1 MTSLV
6 NSIKHLQKN
15 IISILTKFVQK
26 TENISPHIL
35 QSQDSLNFLKKKKT
49 TKGFKILQLFQ
60 MNRVIEI
67 VNETLVN
74 LIQQYV
80 QDNLS

>member
-35 QSQDSLNFLKKKKT
+35 QSQDSLNLKKKKT
-49 TKGFKILQLFQ
+49 IKGFKILQLFQ

>member
-35 QSQDSLNFLKKKKT
+35 QSQDSLNFFLKKPPKALKYYNY
-49 TKGFKILQLFQ
+49 FKWT
-60 MNRVIEI
+60 E
-67 VNETLVN
+67 
-74 LIQQYV
+74 
-80 QDNLS
+80 S